1 MPDKPECY
9 GTMFPDLDR
18 LEYNR
23 PCRGK
28 AFTAL
33 VTSQGI
39 GVQSR
44 TLDVDERQ
52 WDACQE
58 CPVYRP
64 CYDLGMAKLS
74 LTGGLSRL

>member
-1 MPDKPECY
+1 MREKPECY
-9 GTMFPDLDR
+9 GSMFPDLGGLD
-18 LEYNR
+18 LNC

-44 TLDVDERQ
+44 NLEVNEAE
-52 WDACQE
+52 WDACQA
-58 CPVYRP
+58 CPVYRS
-64 CYDLGMAKLS
+64 CYGLCMAKL
-74 LTGGLSRL
+74 GLNGALARL